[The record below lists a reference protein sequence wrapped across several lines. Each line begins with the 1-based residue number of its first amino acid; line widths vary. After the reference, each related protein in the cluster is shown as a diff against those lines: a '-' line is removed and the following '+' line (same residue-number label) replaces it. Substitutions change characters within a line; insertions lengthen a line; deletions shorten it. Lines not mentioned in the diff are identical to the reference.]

1 MSLIP
6 SLPTPQM
13 TVATSLVNPQLC
25 SVPLSASMSG
35 TQVLRLAARYEP
47 ATIVVEYKRDSE
59 EGKLRHLEIKLKNVA
74 TARELRIVAALQK
87 RFPDLLGPEVVSPKQ
102 LKGLVSR
109 VKSKVLELEGTD
121 TMERAAL
128 EDRDLNKADD
138 EEVKRAKEKMDVLF
152 KKNQVLPGDE
162 GYQYDKQVEF
172 KEGTENNSWDEDE
185 DDDEDEDY
193 EDDEL

>member
-1 MSLIP
+1 
-6 SLPTPQM
+6 
-13 TVATSLVNPQLC
+13 
-25 SVPLSASMSG
+25 MSG

-47 ATIVVEYKRDSE
+47 TTIVVEYKRESE

-74 TARELRIVAALQK
+74 TARELRIVTALQK
-87 RFPDLLGPEVVSPKQ
+87 RFPDLLGPEVVSPEQ
-102 LKGLVSR
+102 LKGLVAR
-109 VKSKVLELEGTD
+109 VKANVLEQVGTD

-138 EEVKRAKEKMDVLF
+138 EEVKQAKEKMDVLF

-172 KEGTENNSWDEDE
+172 EEGTENNSWDEDE
-185 DDDEDEDY
+185 DDDEDGD